1 MASPRDDG
9 ELGARIEAMDGLE
22 WERPSDLNRMS
33 LEGLWTSGD
42 AARKVRSSG
51 SIRLFGVNVRDHQA
65 RLDAAGAIL
74 VNFQRLITAAGAARR
89 GIRTAKGPL
98 PGEVSSLTQL
108 KLLMSPM
115 PGSVVFEI
123 GPETLPEAELS
134 AEESVAIFDQ
144 PSRQFVDECFTDA
157 LGLVAVA
164 HEIGLGTSS
173 TGTPDHE
180 DGEQALDGAFEQRIA
195 DGGPR
200 LAVAIRDFAK
210 VIEAAD
216 FDVDLEWREP
226 LRPTLRA
233 TMTTHDAAAVA
244 RLVVSHE
251 LDAEDE
257 TIRGSLVTI
266 SVLSS
271 WQIRSIDGEL
281 TTVDA
286 SVLNAEQASGFRLG
300 EDVTILARPKIT
312 ESAGGIITT
321 KFKAIQIES
330 NSPEQREGGSTARS
344 D

>member
-1 MASPRDDG
+1 MASPSDDG
-9 ELGARIEAMDGLE
+9 DLGARIEAMDGLE
-22 WERPSDLNRMS
+22 WERPSDLNRRS

-51 SIRLFGVNVRDHQA
+51 SIRLFGVNVRDHHA

-98 PGEVSSLTQL
+98 PAEVTSLTQL
-108 KLLMSPM
+108 KLLMSPL

-123 GPETLPEAELS
+123 GPETLPETELA
-134 AEESVAIFDQ
+134 AEENVAIFDQ
-144 PSRQFVDECFTDA
+144 PNRQFVDECFTDA

-164 HEIGLGTSS
+164 HEIGLRTLKAGTLDNVD
-173 TGTPDHE
+173 GDE
-180 DGEQALDGAFEQRIA
+180 DVDGAFEQRIA

-200 LAVAIRDFAK
+200 LAVAVRDFAK
-210 VIEAAD
+210 VIESAE

-233 TMTTHDAAAVA
+233 TMTKSDAAAVA

-266 SVLSS
+266 SVMSS
-271 WQIRSIDGEL
+271 WQIRSVDGEL

-286 SVLNAEQASGFRLG
+286 SVLTAQQASSFRLG
-300 EDVTILARPKIT
+300 EDVTILARPKVT
-312 ESAGGIITT
+312 ESAGGIVTT
-321 KFKAIQIES
+321 KFTVIEIKS
-330 NSPEQREGGSTARS
+330 NDPEQRAAGGVATS